1 MKKIF
6 AFVIAGLLALLA
18 PFAAFAQAATDPVS
32 TVLGAV
38 SLTGIATT
46 VAALALVIVA
56 IALTFKGPDV
66 AKRVI
71 KKV

>member
-1 MKKIF
+1 MKKMF
-6 AFVIAGLLALLA
+6 AFLVAGLVSLLSA
-18 PFAAFAQAATDPVS
+18 TGVFAQATDPIS

-38 SLTGIATT
+38 SLGTIATT

-71 KKV
+71 RKV